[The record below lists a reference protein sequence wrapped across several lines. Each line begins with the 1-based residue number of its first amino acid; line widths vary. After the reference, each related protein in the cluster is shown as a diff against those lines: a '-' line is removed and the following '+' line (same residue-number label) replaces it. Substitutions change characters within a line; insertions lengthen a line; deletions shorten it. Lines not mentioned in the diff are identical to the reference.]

1 MGTKNELNADVEK
14 YKYFNRLDEAFRILF
29 LSISRD
35 ILFHVDI
42 LTTPNES
49 RLKLESLFGKT
60 NDMRGHRLENDLIT
74 LSPTHS

>member
-35 ILFHVDI
+35 ILFQVETITKPKD
-42 LTTPNES
+42 
-49 RLKLESLFGKT
+49 FGS
-60 NDMRGHRLENDLIT
+60 I
-74 LSPTHS
+74 LSPSLEIQMI